1 MAVYTSRPAQFRG
14 RDVIHF
20 IDNTGAMFGLAKGYS
35 REVDCARLAHVFQSV
50 VCALDANVWVEYVA
64 SKANISD
71 LPSRGEYDLL
81 RDRYSSVW
89 FDSRLPDIGGDWL
102 AVYRRVFSEL
112 APRPTP
118 GVKRQRREIDEQVR
132 EIRARRAE

>member
-1 MAVYTSRPAQFRG
+1 M
-14 RDVIHF
+14 
-20 IDNTGAMFGLAKGYS
+20 
-35 REVDCARLAHVFQSV
+35 
-50 VCALDANVWVEYVA
+50 A

-89 FDSRLPDIGGDWL
+89 FDSRLPGIGGDWL